1 VEERRKSWTREGQRE
16 RNSTQT
22 AEGME
27 APFDGLWKVCSTNEY
42 VTCSSVL
49 IFDSVLPTREYI
61 TVIFF
66 NIEELKNEKCTLFS
80 CSDEQIYTIN
90 QTKMSVASCFS
101 V

>member
-1 VEERRKSWTREGQRE
+1 VEGRKSWTREGQRE

-27 APFDGLWKVCSTNEY
+27 TPFGGLWKVCSTNEY

-49 IFDSVLPTREYI
+49 IFDSVLTREHR

-66 NIEELKNEKCTLFS
+66 NIEELKNEKCTLFL